1 MHAMS
6 VDVLRLVLGLVA
18 LAVLIVG
25 VAVVLSPFASAIAWS
40 LILASATWPAYRRL
54 RTRLGDR
61 RNLAAL
67 LMTLGLTLVVLLPT
81 AGLSVALVRELEPL
95 LDALRRMAAGDMPEM
110 PGWVEKVPILRDQA
124 QELVAL
130 AEQPAAR
137 REWLRGAAG
146 QLKEVVAV
154 GRDVLRNVA
163 MLFLTLFTAFFVY
176 RDGETLLGD
185 VHRLLDRIAGG
196 RARTVTN
203 AVRGTVKAVF
213 YGWLMT
219 AAAQGL
225 VAIVGYWIAG
235 LRAPVL
241 LGVATGF
248 VAVIP
253 FGVGLVWVP
262 VVAVLVYQAAWWKA
276 IFLTIWFLGFVGLI
290 DNFLRPLFIS
300 GPAQVPFILVFFG
313 VLGGLAAFG
322 LIGLVLGPVL
332 LAVLLAL
339 WRQAGD
345 LLGYAGGDGP
355 AEGPAEP

>member
-1 MHAMS
+1 MHGMS
-6 VDVLRLVLGLVA
+6 VDVLRLVLGLAA
-18 LAVLIVG
+18 LAVLVVG

-40 LILASATWPAYRRL
+40 LILASATWPAHRRL
-54 RTRLGDR
+54 RGRLGER

-95 LDALRRMAAGDMPEM
+95 VDTLRRLASGDVPDL
-110 PGWVEKVPILRDQA
+110 PAWVDHVPLLRDQVR
-124 QELVAL
+124 ELFEKAG
-130 AEQPAAR
+130 QPAAR
-137 REWLRGAAG
+137 REWIRAATGELR
-146 QLKEVVAV
+146 EIVAV

-163 MLFLTLFTAFFVY
+163 TLFLTLFTAFFVY
-176 RDGETLLGD
+176 RDGEALLED
-185 VHRLLDRIAGG
+185 VHKLLDRIAGG
-196 RARTVTN
+196 RARTVTV
-203 AVRGTVKAVF
+203 AVRETVKAVF

-225 VAIVGYWIAG
+225 VAMIGYWIAG
-235 LRAPVL
+235 LGAPVL

-262 VVAVLVYQAAWWKA
+262 VVAVLVYQAAWWQA
-276 IFLTIWFLGFVGLI
+276 IFLTIWFLGVVGLI

-300 GPAQVPFILVFFG
+300 GPAKVPFILVFFG

-345 LLGYAGGDGP
+345 LLGYATGEEA
-355 AEGPAEP
+355 AEEGAEP